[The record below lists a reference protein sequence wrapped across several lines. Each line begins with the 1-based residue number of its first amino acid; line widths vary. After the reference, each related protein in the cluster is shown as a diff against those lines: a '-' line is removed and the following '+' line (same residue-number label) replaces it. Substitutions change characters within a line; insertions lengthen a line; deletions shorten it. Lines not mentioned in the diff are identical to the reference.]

1 LRERWRS
8 TTAIVSLALEASS
21 DASAPTDSGG
31 VSTTVTSA
39 MSDRRRSRVCPL
51 SVSSR
56 ADAAGGIGPEGR
68 NEMRGWS
75 VG

>member
-1 LRERWRS
+1 M
-8 TTAIVSLALEASS
+8 VSLALDASS

-39 MSDRRRSRVCPL
+39 MSTSRRSRLWPL
-51 SVSSR
+51 SVSSS

-68 NEMRGWS
+68 NEIRG
-75 VG
+75 

>member
-1 LRERWRS
+1 LEERWRS
-8 TTAIVSLALEASS
+8 TTAIVSLALDASS

-39 MSDRRRSRVCPL
+39 MSASRRSTVWPL
-51 SVSSR
+51 SVSSS

-68 NEMRGWS
+68 NVIRG
-75 VG
+75 